1 MSNSFVT
8 PWTVG
13 CQDPPSTGFPR
24 QEYWSGLPFPSPGD
38 LSDPGIKPVS
48 LCIAG
53 RFFTTEP
60 PGKPCMY
67 VLVYVHMG
75 VCVCVCVCVW
85 RERKKKKNLI
95 SENSKKIC
103 WKKITSIGFLSKA
116 QKVFLFFKKLK
127 PLLQRYETS

>member
-1 MSNSFVT
+1 M
-8 PWTVG
+8 
-13 CQDPPSTGFPR
+13 
-24 QEYWSGLPFPSPGD
+24 
-38 LSDPGIKPVS
+38 
-48 LCIAG
+48 
-53 RFFTTEP
+53 
-60 PGKPCMY
+60 
-67 VLVYVHMG
+67 
-75 VCVCVCVCVW
+75 CVCVW